1 MTTTNISPA
10 FHARRGF
17 TLIELLVVIAI
28 IGVLVGLLLPA
39 VQQAREAARRN
50 SCGNNLKQIGIGL
63 HNYADSHARG
73 SDNYFPLINFRK
85 TGGSHEYLTATTKA
99 NGADQFINGWSPF
112 VQIMAGL
119 EELAAY
125 DYFSGYFDQKLD
137 DVNNTLDPTGYN
149 AMLKRVV
156 SWSTCPSWTNTVAPT
171 ISGTN
176 MPGVYDTPIG
186 AATYRVN
193 AGVPPTSGTWTQVN
207 GGLTFVKPVGFKHFR
222 DGTSKTIM
230 VNESATSVIFTR
242 GDLSYM
248 TANTTGSTFSGSWSP
263 ATAYLGD
270 PMVSARTKPS
280 GLSNVKA
287 GVSYDGAHSEHT
299 GGLFGSLF
307 ADGSTKFLSS
317 STDNSVFLSISTRN
331 GGETVSSDF

>member
-1 MTTTNISPA
+1 MASLAKPRAN
-10 FHARRGF
+10 RGF

-39 VQQAREAARRN
+39 VQQAREAARRS
-50 SCGNNLKQIGIGL
+50 SCGNNLKQIGVGF
-63 HNYADSHARG
+63 HNYADGHGRG
-73 SDNYFPLINFRK
+73 SDNYFPLINYRK

-99 NGADQFINGWSPF
+99 NGANQFVNGWSPF

-119 EELAAY
+119 EEMAAY
-125 DYFSGYFDQKLD
+125 DYFSGYFDQQID
-137 DVNNTLDPTGYN
+137 DVNNTIDPTGYS

-156 SWSTCPSWTNTVAPT
+156 SWSTCPSWTNSLAPT

-176 MPGVYDTPIG
+176 MPGVYDTPVG

-207 GGLTFVKPVGFKHFR
+207 GGLSFVRPVGFKHFT

-263 ATAYLGD
+263 AAAYLGN

-280 GLSNVKA
+280 GLPSVKG
-287 GVSYDGAHSEHT
+287 GVSFDGAHSEHT

-307 ADGSTKFLSS
+307 ADGSIKFLPS
-317 STDNSVFLSISTRN
+317 STDPSVFLSLSTRN
-331 GGETVSSDF
+331 GGENVPAF